1 MSETH
6 KNNLKTSWL
15 MTKASEI
22 LRSDQKIPRPKILYV
37 PSTSPSVIW
46 LFAFLQ
52 IRSVWIIQL
61 NLPVSKIVLLCKAS
75 QLSFLIGLFLSFRVY
90 NLLVADIMKTN
101 LFYISYHTKY
111 ADLKALLEKSNHRS
125 YPLVDSEGTAIILRS
140 SFILILLSNR
150 CFYWCLW
157 VFGKTHN
164 FFMMKALSL
173 IVNRRR
179 CIGVWDQDVC
189 FELGQIHYVVFVA
202 MGKTLLLW
210 TYSASI

>member
-1 MSETH
+1 
-6 KNNLKTSWL
+6 

-22 LRSDQKIPRPKILYV
+22 LRSDQKFLRPKILYV
-37 PSTSPSVIW
+37 PSASPSVIW

-140 SFILILLSNR
+140 SFILIIKQVFLLMFVSLWQNTYF
-150 CFYWCLW
+150 FYDESTQFDC
-157 VFGKTHN
+157 
-164 FFMMKALSL
+164 
-173 IVNRRR
+173 
-179 CIGVWDQDVC
+179 Q
-189 FELGQIHYVVFVA
+189 
-202 MGKTLLLW
+202 
-210 TYSASI
+210 

>member
-1 MSETH
+1 
-6 KNNLKTSWL
+6 

-22 LRSDQKIPRPKILYV
+22 LRSDQKFLRPKILYV

-140 SFILILLSNR
+140 SFMLILLSNR

-157 VFGKTHN
+157 VFDKTHN
-164 FFMMKALSL
+164 FLWWKHSVWLSIGEDVLVFEIKMFALSL
-173 IVNRRR
+173 GRFIMLHLLQWGRH
-179 CIGVWDQDVC
+179 
-189 FELGQIHYVVFVA
+189 FYSELTVHPS
-202 MGKTLLLW
+202 KEPKCL
-210 TYSASI
+210 